1 MISDSSKRKLKRSV
15 SILSAVALVLPTAL
29 PISAKTSKITKIQS
43 MKPLSDIGKTVKTT
57 LTLKKG
63 KSFKIKTKYAGKKL
77 VYKSSKKKVAVVS
90 KSGKIKAKRVGKA
103 RITVSSKGNKKVKV
117 IITVTVVKS
126 LKKVKKIKL
135 NSRQLSLNVGRTGQ
149 LKATVVSPKKPT
161 TKKLNWFSSDKKIAV
176 VNEKG
181 LVTAK
186 GAGTA
191 KITVAAAD
199 GQGAKAVCKVTVTAA
214 GAGVQSP
221 NPGVSTVTS
230 TASPTATNGGGTTG
244 KPDTKVTVQL
254 AVPGDRTGVKQGET
268 LQLSAKDA
276 GTGKEI
282 TDVQW
287 SVSEVTGVSISKT
300 GALTIAKDAPAG
312 ETVKVTVK
320 NTSSSD
326 SKDLTIVEDKVAELP
341 ENMVQ
346 INKSTD
352 AAPFGLTYRTGSK
365 GEKAFSTVSDP
376 ERGEVLKFDASVGYT
391 SSSNDMLAWMDVDRM
406 YSGKT
411 VTISAYMKYDK
422 VPDVE
427 KMNLVINE
435 NWKHK
440 NPAAKYNAEPDKW
453 YYVTGTYTFPDA
465 DDPDFGPL
473 YYDGTRN
480 RLYICRDVNLP
491 KNVNAVYYLDDLT
504 FTVEKAK
511 IDGVDLSIEGD
522 ATEIYQNHEL
532 QCSAVVNGEGKPSQ
546 QITYSIDP
554 AVAGATISE
563 SGLLTV
569 KNAKAGS
576 KITIK
581 ATSKEDTSKFAT
593 KTVTVLA
600 QTIDS
605 IKVSAEGSPK
615 NIYQNNTLAFSAE
628 VVSTGDPDDSVNWS
642 ISPAVEGV
650 TISKEG
656 VLDVGKVKGGTVL
669 HVKATS
675 KFDETKSDTYDITV
689 LENKVNSVTVKSA
702 GDKTTI
708 GSGEQMSLSAELD
721 VTGTPSENVTWELT
735 NPISGV
741 SLANKTGS
749 NNTLIVD
756 KSVLAGTTI
765 TIRAISEFDTTKYG
779 ELVVTVENASQSEFN
794 LNKMNVEKW
803 EDFNGSTINADTIV
817 AAAEAVG
824 VTFQTTIDEN
834 AWPPASYDVSG
845 KYKVRG
851 GVLKLD
857 ATGSSARSKCMRYI
871 YGAKDDYI
879 QFQIENTGSEEKTY
893 NLSFMFS
900 FAAIANES
908 ATGDV
913 AYKLPLKM
921 VALDESDQETELKK
935 GIELSYRCGSN
946 PDSYNMM
953 YNEISASVKV
963 AAGKTVRLRLKL
975 DGDLPACISGNSSH
989 EGVAH
994 PVECRID
1001 NIVISSGA
1009 EATLSMK
1016 VGDTYQLSLDTLSTD
1031 TVSYY
1036 TNCYLTK
1043 HTHDGYTSTDTSRQ
1057 CQKDHGFDQLTATVD
1072 ENGLVTAGKAG
1083 DTTLIA
1089 VITHAD
1095 GTVDRKQCFV
1105 HVE

>member
-1 MISDSSKRKLKRSV
+1 MISSSSKRKLKRSV
-15 SILSAVALVLPTAL
+15 SIISAVALILPTVV
-29 PISAKTSKITKIQS
+29 PISAKTNKITKIQS
-43 MKPLSDIGKTVKTT
+43 TKPLSDIGKTVKTT
-57 LTLKKG
+57 LSLKRG

-90 KSGKIKAKRVGKA
+90 KTGKIKAKRVGKA
-103 RITVSSKGNKKVKV
+103 HITVSPKGNKKVKL

-135 NSRQLSLNVGRTGQ
+135 NSRQLSLNAGQTGQ
-149 LKATVVSPKKPT
+149 LKASILSPKKPT
-161 TKKLNWFSSDKKIAV
+161 TKKLNWFSSDRKIAV
-176 VNEKG
+176 VNKKG

-214 GAGVQSP
+214 GSDVQSP
-221 NPGVSTVTS
+221 TPGVS
-230 TASPTATNGGGTTG
+230 TASPTATGGGSASE

-254 AVPGDRTGVKQGET
+254 AVPGDRTGIKQGET

-276 GTGKEI
+276 ASGKEL

-300 GALTIAKDAPAG
+300 GVLTVAKDAPAG

-391 SSSNDMLAWMDVDRM
+391 GSSNDMLAWMDVDRM
-406 YSGKT
+406 YSAKT

-422 VPDVE
+422 IPDVE

-435 NWKHK
+435 NWNHK

-465 DDPDFGPL
+465 DEPDFGPL
-473 YYDGTRN
+473 YYDGTHN

-554 AVAGATISE
+554 AVTGATISE

-569 KNAKAGS
+569 KDAKAGS

-593 KTVTVLA
+593 KTITVLA

-615 NIYQNNTLAFSAE
+615 NIYQNNTLAFTAE
-628 VVSTGDPDDSVNWS
+628 VASTGDPDDSVNWS
-642 ISPAVEGV
+642 ISPAVEGA

-656 VLDVGKVKGGTVL
+656 VLNVGKVTGGTVL

-675 KFDETKSDTYDITV
+675 VFDKTKSATYDITV

-708 GSGEQMSLSAELD
+708 SPGEQMSLSAELD
-721 VTGTPSENVTWELT
+721 VTGTPSMEVTWSLKQE
-735 NPISGV
+735 IQGV
-741 SLANKTGS
+741 SLANKTGI
-749 NNTLIVD
+749 NNTLKVEE
-756 KSVLAGTTI
+756 SVSDGTSI
-765 TIRAISEFDTTKYG
+765 TICAVSGFDSTKKSEIVITVKKAVQNVFD
-779 ELVVTVENASQSEFN
+779 
-794 LNKMNVEKW
+794 LNKLSIEKW
-803 EDFNGSTINADTIV
+803 EDFNNATT
-817 AAAEAVG
+817 A
-824 VTFQTTIDEN
+824 TIDEVIAN
-834 AWPPASYDVSG
+834 AGVSYKTTITNEVWSRYDVSNRYSSG
-845 KYKVRG
+845 EGVCNIEGETIVNKTKAMKYWFGDVGDYVQFEIKN
-851 GVLKLD
+851 
-857 ATGSSARSKCMRYI
+857 TSS
-871 YGAKDDYI
+871 
-879 QFQIENTGSEEKTY
+879 QEKMY
-893 NLSFMFS
+893 QLSFMFLFS
-900 FAAIANES
+900 SIAGERS
-908 ATGDV
+908 TSPV
-913 AYKLPLKM
+913 EYELPLKLIS
-921 VALDESDQETELKK
+921 LDDQDQETVLKEEIK
-935 GIELSYRCGSN
+935 LPYRC
-946 PDSYNMM
+946 NMSIPAVNKN
-953 YNEISASVKV
+953 YHEISGTVKV
-963 AAGKTVRLRLKL
+963 PAGKKVRLRLKL
-975 DGDLPACISGNSSH
+975 AGDLPTICLKNDATHAN
-989 EGVAH
+989 VVH

-1001 NIVISSGA
+1001 NIAISSGA
-1009 EATLSMK
+1009 VTTLSLK
-1016 VGDTYQLSLDTLSTD
+1016 NGGTYQINLDKTSGD
-1031 TVSYY
+1031 KVRYY
-1036 TNCYLTK
+1036 TNCDLAK
-1043 HTHDGYTSTDTSRQ
+1043 VTHDIDTQETPCSTHWFSTPVVE
-1057 CQKDHGFDQLTATVD
+1057 VD
-1072 ENGLVTAGKAG
+1072 ENGLVTAKKAG

-1095 GTVDRKQCFV
+1095 GSVERKQCFI

>member
-77 VYKSSKKKVAVVS
+77 MYKSSKKKVAVVS

-103 RITVSSKGNKKVKV
+103 RITVSPKGNKKVKV

-176 VNEKG
+176 VNKKG

-221 NPGVSTVTS
+221 NPGVS

-326 SKDLTIVEDKVAELP
+326 SKDLTIVEDKVTELP
-341 ENMVQ
+341 ENMLQ

-391 SSSNDMLAWMDVDRM
+391 GSSNDMLAWMDIDRM
-406 YSGKT
+406 YSAKT

-435 NWKHK
+435 NWNHK
-440 NPAAKYNAEPDKW
+440 NPAVKYNAEPDKW

-465 DDPDFGPL
+465 DEPDFGPL
-473 YYDGTRN
+473 YYDGTHN

-532 QCSAVVNGEGKPSQ
+532 QCSAVVKGEGKPIQ
-546 QITYSIDP
+546 QVTYSIDP
-554 AVAGATISE
+554 AVTGATISE

-593 KTVTVLA
+593 KTITVLA

-615 NIYQNNTLAFSAE
+615 NIYQNNKLAFTAE
-628 VVSTGDPDDSVNWS
+628 VASTGDPDDSVEWS
-642 ISPAVEGV
+642 ISPAVEGAA
-650 TISKEG
+650 ISKEG

-708 GSGEQMSLSAELD
+708 APGEQMSLSAELD

-756 KSVLAGTTI
+756 KSVADGTSI
-765 TIRAISEFDTTKYG
+765 SVRATSEFDTTKYG
-779 ELVVTVENASQSEFN
+779 ELTVTVESASQSEFN
-794 LNKMNVEKW
+794 LNKLSVEKW
-803 EDFNGSTINADTIV
+803 EDFNGDTIGKKTIV

-824 VTFQTTIDEN
+824 VTFQTTVDE
-834 AWPPASYDVSG
+834 AQWYSVSN
-845 KYKVRG
+845 KYKSEA
-851 GVLKLD
+851 GVLEFGN
-857 ATGSSARSKCMRYI
+857 TVQTKCMRYI

-879 QFQIENTGSEEKTY
+879 QFQLENTGSEEKTY

-900 FAAIANES
+900 FAAIADES
-908 ATGDV
+908 TTDNV

-921 VALDESDQETELKK
+921 IALDENNTETELQS
-935 GIELSYRCGSN
+935 GIKLPYRCCSSD
-946 PDSYNMM
+946 PDLFNGMFD
-953 YNEISASVKV
+953 EISASVKID
-963 AAGKTVRLRLKL
+963 AGKTVRLRLKL
-975 DGDLPACISGNSSH
+975 DGDLPACISGNSLH

-1001 NIVISSGA
+1001 NIAISSGA

-1016 VGDTYQLSLDTLSTD
+1016 TGDTYQLNLDTLDTD
-1031 TVSYY
+1031 RVSYY

-1043 HTHDGYTSTDTSRQ
+1043 YTHDENKPNIVGYES
-1057 CQKDHGFDQLTATVD
+1057 CQKDHGFGQLTATVD

-1089 VITHAD
+1089 VITHGD